1 MFKYFVVQIPPAIA
15 SNIFDRLQNVN
26 PVNLCTVSAESVT
39 KVCVPLRSHF
49 RSNFGNGGNRPGGE
63 GMCVPLSVNR
73 PVRQTLHAFQNDISR
88 YCTSCTP
95 VHPYLCM
102 CVHHGACAC
111 VCVCMCVARRPSVRR
126 SAISSRLRLRTPRYG
141 RGACAM
147 LVLGSSSAH
156 RGRGAPCNAQCE
168 HCAPESSNNSEC
180 LRAPLNVCAHLCAHL
195 RTSHCSIRALRPHR
209 CYRVSVRW
217 L

>member
-1 MFKYFVVQIPPAIA
+1 MFKYFVVSIPPAIA

-26 PVNLCTVSAESVT
+26 PVNLLYCFRRISQFYHRT
-39 KVCVPLRSHF
+39 KVRMCSSAVLNF
-49 RSNFGNGGNRPGGE
+49 RNLNFSLEDGGNRPGGRRRE

-88 YCTSCTP
+88 YCTACTP

-126 SAISSRLRLRTPRYG
+126 SAIPSRLRLRTPRYG
-141 RGACAM
+141 
-147 LVLGSSSAH
+147 
-156 RGRGAPCNAQCE
+156 
-168 HCAPESSNNSEC
+168 
-180 LRAPLNVCAHLCAHL
+180 
-195 RTSHCSIRALRPHR
+195 
-209 CYRVSVRW
+209 
-217 L
+217 